1 MSFMAKVVPNPRP
14 FFDLQ
19 EQYKQ
24 CLMEESALN
33 KAAKLAA
40 EEDMPLNSNLPDGI
54 KVAAVKPL
62 TRQVRVW
69 TKRVRH
75 GGGGGG
81 APKLQTPIWPNR
93 PFYSCV
99 LGDLS
104 CEWKWG
110 WRWPCFDTNL
120 SAFYML
126 IILFSC

>member
-75 GGGGGG
+75 GGGGGV
-81 APKLQTPIWPNR
+81 LPNSR
-93 PFYSCV
+93 PRSGQIGHFTVVCLVTFPVSESEAG
-99 LGDLS
+99 GDL
-104 CEWKWG
+104 
-110 WRWPCFDTNL
+110 
-120 SAFYML
+120 AL
-126 IILFSC
+126 IQTFLPFIC